1 MKIGDT
7 VFQNKRYTRQNAKL
21 ISISVD
27 KLTGTVMFDN
37 GIIRHNVILKDFY
50 EGTLDV
56 SINNLLVGDE
66 KEQRYGNIA
75 TITKIYGSNCDVMLE
90 DGTIKTN
97 ARLVSFRKGVLG
109 VSSCTS
115 VRHKEKVGLS
125 KSQRCGFNAKILK
138 YDSLSKMCD
147 VEFENGIKRY
157 NVPYARFLSGT
168 VNLPKSIVGKKK
180 LQKCGIVAE
189 IIKDYGNGIIDIQF
203 ENGEKRSKMHY
214 STFMRGTISV
224 KSKCLFVGQ
233 KILQNCGMVA
243 EIVELLPEYK
253 CTVRFEN
260 GVVREG
266 VHRNSFR
273 DGRLTIKY
281 TGKDLIGLEVN
292 YNNIKGL
299 VVGYSQSKDCV
310 KVLLDTGIFC
320 KIDRQGFIS
329 NNFIINNTDW
339 NMTVQGFK
347 YRVYREDG
355 KYKVVFEDDSTVIL
369 SLLDLDKRSKVLPD
383 CVKYISV
390 NTYDVKGVVGNILS
404 VYFDSVKKRYMVLVA
419 NKHMRRLVIL

>member
-37 GIIRHNVILKDFY
+37 GIIWHNVILKDFY

-56 SINNLLVGDE
+56 SINNLLVGDK

-125 KSQRCGFNAKILK
+125 KSQRCGFNAKIIK

-157 NVPYARFLSGT
+157 NVPYARFFEWYCKFT
-168 VNLPKSIVGKKK
+168 KINCREK
-180 LQKCGIVAE
+180 E
-189 IIKDYGNGIIDIQF
+189 ITEMWYCCRDY
-203 ENGEKRSKMHY
+203 KR
-214 STFMRGTISV
+214 
-224 KSKCLFVGQ
+224 L
-233 KILQNCGMVA
+233 
-243 EIVELLPEYK
+243 
-253 CTVRFEN
+253 
-260 GVVREG
+260 
-266 VHRNSFR
+266 
-273 DGRLTIKY
+273 
-281 TGKDLIGLEVN
+281 
-292 YNNIKGL
+292 
-299 VVGYSQSKDCV
+299 
-310 KVLLDTGIFC
+310 
-320 KIDRQGFIS
+320 
-329 NNFIINNTDW
+329 W
-339 NMTVQGFK
+339 
-347 YRVYREDG
+347 
-355 KYKVVFEDDSTVIL
+355 
-369 SLLDLDKRSKVLPD
+369 
-383 CVKYISV
+383 
-390 NTYDVKGVVGNILS
+390 
-404 VYFDSVKKRYMVLVA
+404 
-419 NKHMRRLVIL
+419 